1 MTLILARKICNQLG
15 FVTKEDNDELQKTNP
30 TMPVVIRWGCAP
42 REVTISKNLDAKIA
56 DGTKRNPS
64 DYVRDCFISADN
76 VAALRKEFNLN
87 QGVNKSLAI

>member
-1 MTLILARKICNQLG
+1 MTKELATKICNQLG
-15 FVTKEDNDELQKTNP
+15 FVTKEDNQELQETNP

-56 DGTKRNPS
+56 EGMKKNPG

-76 VAALRKEFNLN
+76 VAALRKEFNLT
-87 QGVNKSLAI
+87 SPL